1 MSDIVT
7 INGLIL
13 AGGKSSR
20 LGRDKSLISYHG
32 KPQREYLFELLSP
45 FCENVYLSCKS
56 TVNVPQAFNPLPDAF
71 DVDTPLNGILSAF
84 KLNPNSAW
92 LTVPVDMPYVQT
104 NTIQYLL
111 TYRDTQKIAT
121 CFWDSSGKLP
131 EPLLTLWEPHASTLL
146 SDFYHN
152 KGFSPRE
159 FLVMH
164 KAHCITPTHS
174 NWLKNIN
181 SDQDLN
187 QYFDSLHDRF

>member
-1 MSDIVT
+1 MSKDSA

-20 LGRDKSLISYHG
+20 MGRDKSLIEYHN
-32 KPQREYLFELLSP
+32 KPQREYLFELLAP
-45 FCENVYLSCKS
+45 FCKSVYLSCK
-56 TVNVPQAFNPLPDAF
+56 NIANIPKEFNPLTDAF

-92 LTVPVDMPYVQT
+92 LTVPVDMPNVQT
-104 NTIQYLL
+104 DTIQCLL
-111 TYRDTQKIAT
+111 THRNPNKIAT

-131 EPLLTLWEPHASTLL
+131 EPLLTLWEPRASSLL

-164 KAHCITPTHS
+164 NAHCITPTRP

-181 SDQDLN
+181 SEQDLN